1 MCQKDCFESSVKRN
15 AMKRSIRDTPV
26 TISAFSIGMFV
37 TPIKRVRILEFIAC
51 MPSAAQVPINV
62 AISAESNAMISV
74 VYNAFIISLFW
85 KKRHIPFSGE
95 SAPFGTCFS
104 IVKGED
110 HQSHDRCIQNNA
122 DQCRID
128 LLL

>member
-1 MCQKDCFESSVKRN
+1 MLNVICAKRIVLNPSVKRN

-85 KKRHIPFSGE
+85 KRDTYHFLVNPPHLERVLVLLKERTIKVTIGAYRIMQI
-95 SAPFGTCFS
+95 SA
-104 IVKGED
+104 
-110 HQSHDRCIQNNA
+110 R
-122 DQCRID
+122 
-128 LLL
+128 

>member
-1 MCQKDCFESSVKRN
+1 MLNVICAKRIVLNPSVKRN

-62 AISAESNAMISV
+62 AISAESNG
-74 VYNAFIISLFW
+74 N
-85 KKRHIPFSGE
+85 
-95 SAPFGTCFS
+95 
-104 IVKGED
+104 
-110 HQSHDRCIQNNA
+110 
-122 DQCRID
+122 DQCCVSMHHNLFVLEKREHTIFR
-128 LLL
+128 